1 LLPHPSRAHIFF
13 QTPYSHTP
21 SVADI
26 FENNIRGEISW
37 LWFDILARYVD
48 IKTENADR
56 RNRKKQTH
64 DSGRAGG
71 EGLRSEWQ
79 AWGESVEGRTIQCT
93 GVQNVREPVLRIHF
107 ATHHD
112 L

>member
-1 LLPHPSRAHIFF
+1 
-13 QTPYSHTP
+13 
-21 SVADI
+21 
-26 FENNIRGEISW
+26 
-37 LWFDILARYVD
+37 VD
-48 IKTENADR
+48 IKTENTDR

-64 DSGRAGG
+64 DSERVGE

-79 AWGESVEGRTIQCT
+79 AVSEAVEGRTIHCT